1 MTKKMQP
8 ERSPSI
14 IPAVAPREKIH
25 AREVSGRFTR
35 LRWLCVW
42 LTQIVYYGLPWLMW
56 NGRPAVLFD
65 LAARKFTLFGIV
77 LWPQDFIYLAAMLM
91 ICACLLFLLSA
102 IAGRVWCS
110 LACPHT
116 VYTEIF
122 MWIEHKIEGNRSARI
137 RLDKQPL
144 SPGKLLRKTVKHTA
158 WIAVALWTGI
168 TLVAYFTPMRTLL
181 LEIARLEIGPWQTF
195 WMLFYSGFAYMNAGW
210 MREQICQYLC
220 AYARFQSVMFD
231 RDTLLIAYDE
241 TRGEPRGVR
250 RTWRAGAG
258 PKLGDCIDCRLCVQV
273 CPAGIDIRKG
283 LQFECIDCAAC
294 VDACDGVMEKVG
306 ARRGLIR
313 YASENALRYGL
324 SAEDMRRRIARP
336 RVLAYA
342 VILAAAVMLTCGTLA
357 SRIPVRLNV
366 IHDRGV
372 MGRDAGDGMIENVYR
387 LQLMNTGERPHR
399 FRLAVSGIDSLHL
412 ASESEVD
419 VDATTTRSIPVRVRV
434 ERGRGEAGVNRIRFE
449 LVAVD
454 DPAVRIVEP
463 AVFFMPAGQR

>member
-1 MTKKMQP
+1 MQP
-8 ERSPSI
+8 ERAPFV
-14 IPAVAPREKIH
+14 IPMYAPREKIY
-25 AREVSGRFTR
+25 AREASGRFTR

-42 LTQIVYYGLPWLMW
+42 LTQIVYYGLPWLTW

-65 LAARKFTLFGIV
+65 IAARKFSVFGLV
-77 LWPQDFIYLAAMLM
+77 LWPQDFIYLAGLLM

-144 SPGKLLRKTVKHTA
+144 SPDKFMRKAAKHIA

-168 TLVAYFTPMRTLL
+168 TLVAYFTPMHTLL
-181 LEIARLEIGPWQTF
+181 REIATFEIGPWQAF

-231 RDTLLIAYDE
+231 RDTLLITYDE
-241 TRGEPRGVR
+241 SRGEPRGAR

-258 PKLGDCIDCRLCVQV
+258 PKLGDCIDCKLCVQV
-273 CPAGIDIRKG
+273 CPAGIDIRNG

-294 VDACDGVMEKVG
+294 VDACDGVMDKID
-306 ARRGLIR
+306 APRGLIR
-313 YASENALRYGL
+313 YTTENGMRNRLPVK
-324 SAEDMRRRIARP
+324 EIRRRIVRP
-336 RVLAYA
+336 RVLVYA
-342 VILAAAVMLTCGTLA
+342 LILAAATGLYFGTLA
-357 SRIPVRLNV
+357 ARTPLKLDV
-366 IHDRGV
+366 ILDRGV
-372 MGRDAGDGMIENVYR
+372 MTREVEGGMIENVYR
-387 LQLMNTGERPHR
+387 LHVMNTDERPHR
-399 FRLAVSGIDSLHL
+399 FRIAVSGIESLQL

-419 VDATTTRSIPVRVRV
+419 VEGAGARTIPARVRIAP
-434 ERGRGEAGVNRIRFE
+434 GAGHAGTNRIRFT
-449 LVAVD
+449 LSAVD
-454 DPAVRIVEP
+454 DESLRVDEP
-463 AVFFMPAGQR
+463 AVFIAPDIR

>member
-1 MTKKMQP
+1 MQP
-8 ERSPSI
+8 ERSSS
-14 IPAVAPREKIH
+14 VVHMYAPRKKIYV
-25 AREVSGRFTR
+25 REVSGRFTR
-35 LRWLCVW
+35 WRWLCVW
-42 LTQIVYYGLPWLMW
+42 LTQIVYYGLPWLTW

-65 LAARKFTLFGIV
+65 LAARKFYLFGIV
-77 LWPQDFIYLAAMLM
+77 LWPQDFIYLAGMLM

-144 SPGKLLRKTVKHTA
+144 SPGKFVRKAAKHAA
-158 WIAVALWTGI
+158 WIVVALWTGI

-181 LEIARLEIGPWQTF
+181 QEIASAGLGPWQAF

-231 RDTLLIAYDE
+231 RDTLLITYDE
-241 TRGEPRGVR
+241 SRGEPRGAR

-258 PKLGDCIDCRLCVQV
+258 PKLGDCIDCTLCVQV
-273 CPAGIDIRKG
+273 CPAGIDIRDG

-294 VDACDGVMEKVG
+294 VDACDGVMDKVG
-306 ARRGLIR
+306 APRGLIR
-313 YASENALRYGL
+313 YATENAMRFGL
-324 SAEDMRRRIARP
+324 SLREVRRRIARP

-342 VILAAAVMLTCGTLA
+342 CILGSAAAVYFGTLA
-357 SRIPVRLNV
+357 TRTPVKVDV
-366 IHDRGV
+366 ILDRSA
-372 MGRDAGDGMIENVYR
+372 MGREVEGGAIENVYLLQVMNTDEHAR
-387 LQLMNTGERPHR
+387 GFRLTVSGMDSLQLVSDDEIRVA
-399 FRLAVSGIDSLHL
+399 AVS
-412 ASESEVD
+412 
-419 VDATTTRSIPVRVRV
+419 TRSVPVRVRV
-434 ERGRGEAGVNRIRFE
+434 APGSGNIGTNPIRFA
-449 LVAVD
+449 LASLD
-454 DPAVRIVEP
+454 DPGIRIEEPSVFLVPRVRP
-463 AVFFMPAGQR
+463 